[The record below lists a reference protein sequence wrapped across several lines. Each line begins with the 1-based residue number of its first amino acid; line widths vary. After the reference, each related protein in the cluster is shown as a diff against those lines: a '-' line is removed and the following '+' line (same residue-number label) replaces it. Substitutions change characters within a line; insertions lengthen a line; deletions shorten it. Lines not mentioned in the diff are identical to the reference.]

1 MVSEHDDDG
10 GLLIGGEVVH
20 QLFEILVGLVG
31 QGQVLLRPGVL
42 AGAVGEGHFG
52 GVVRLLIAAVV
63 LIGDVEEEQGLPGLL
78 VLKLPDDLL
87 EVGVVAG
94 VGVLDEL
101 GHIQVLA
108 ELHLVEPQQRIGL
121 IPVPGLHLSG
131 VEGQGA
137 IAQIPQQGSHGG
149 GLLGDVLLIG
159 GAARGQEGHGVAC
172 EELKLTG
179 AGASAEHGGI
189 GVAKD
194 GIVQGLDVVH
204 DALAERQVA
213 VALKVRPG
221 LVHNGDDVVLL
232 PGLGAALLV
241 GGALYVEGQPLPLG
255 VLHLAED
262 VLHVVNGGV
271 GGLLHFHVLGVVK
284 KGAEG
289 SVGAVAHHLLPGVGS
304 HLHLLQHGGLGKDEH
319 QAQASH
325 HPRHTGHNGL
335 SCGPELAPG

>member
-1 MVSEHDDDG
+1 M
-10 GLLIGGEVVH
+10 
-20 QLFEILVGLVG
+20 
-31 QGQVLLRPGVL
+31 
-42 AGAVGEGHFG
+42 
-52 GVVRLLIAAVV
+52 
-63 LIGDVEEEQGLPGLL
+63 
-78 VLKLPDDLL
+78 
-87 EVGVVAG
+87 
-94 VGVLDEL
+94 
-101 GHIQVLA
+101 
-108 ELHLVEPQQRIGL
+108 
-121 IPVPGLHLSG
+121 
-131 VEGQGA
+131 
-137 IAQIPQQGSHGG
+137 
-149 GLLGDVLLIG
+149 
-159 GAARGQEGHGVAC
+159 
-172 EELKLTG
+172 
-179 AGASAEHGGI
+179 
-189 GVAKD
+189 AKD
-194 GIVQGLDVVH
+194 GVVQGLDVVH

-262 VLHVVNGGV
+262 VFHVINGGV

-319 QAQASH
+319 QAHSSH
-325 HPRHTGHNGL
+325 HPRHTGHDGL